1 MLNNKRCSVNQ
12 WHQRSKQLAYSM
24 PKHKLTFTE
33 IKIDAIFVNWK
44 SLTSTQKAVHETLLG
59 LVVQVSSKNNHVWDA
74 NFE

>member
-1 MLNNKRCSVNQ
+1 
-12 WHQRSKQLAYSM
+12 M